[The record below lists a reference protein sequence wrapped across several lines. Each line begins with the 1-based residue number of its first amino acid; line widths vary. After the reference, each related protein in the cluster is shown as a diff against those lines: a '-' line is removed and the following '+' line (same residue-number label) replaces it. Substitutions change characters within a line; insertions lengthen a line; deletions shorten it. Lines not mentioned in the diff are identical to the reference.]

1 MVKARLLIAVA
12 LLFLPAFALADSS
25 DPQMDPNN
33 CTGSLQ
39 VSFVPG
45 TNTLQNTADGHTFS
59 TSFLGTPTTSSNPV
73 CFANMTG
80 TTLTSLTVTTTM
92 QAGLTY
98 SCPTGGDPFFLGCGT
113 SFGQTPNGETVTF
126 AFSGTNSDHPGIV
139 PFTNSCNVDITT
151 TSFNPCPGEFDLLST
166 GFPSTPSFS
175 LSVPGVPAPEPA
187 TVGMML
193 LSLPALLFYRRRR
206 RRAI

>member
-1 MVKARLLIAVA
+1 
-12 LLFLPAFALADSS
+12 
-25 DPQMDPNN
+25 
-33 CTGSLQ
+33 
-39 VSFVPG
+39 
-45 TNTLQNTADGHTFS
+45 
-59 TSFLGTPTTSSNPV
+59 
-73 CFANMTG
+73 MTG